1 MQFHRLIMADWSA
14 ASAPGPRRPH
24 KDRCWVGRLD
34 ASEDMP
40 ELVYCRTRFAALA
53 QIEAWTVEAAS
64 GAVLIGFDFPFGYP
78 ANCGLPGG
86 RALCE
91 LLGGRIEDAADDRNN
106 RFEVAAALNR
116 SLNPDGHGPFW
127 GHPARLNMTDLQT
140 AKPNPWPAHIAEFR
154 AVERGLK
161 SIGIQS
167 VWKLAYPASVGS
179 QVLMGMSAVGRL
191 LTRPSFAAAR
201 LWPFETAWAECLD
214 GITIAEI
221 WPNLFYPHW
230 REDSRVAAHP
240 IRDAQQVAATLLALR
255 EADRSGRINR
265 MLTAPVHLAPDAL
278 TAVTAQEGWIVGA

>member
-91 LLGGRIEDAADDRNN
+91 LLGGRIEETGLSRLGRQSGADGHERGRAAADPTLVCRGPS
-106 RFEVAAALNR
+106 VAVRDGVGRMLGWHHHRGDLAEPVLSALAGGLSRCGAPDPRRSASRGNAAGVAGGRPERANQSDANR
-116 SLNPDGHGPFW
+116 SRASCTGRADRRNCTR
-127 GHPARLNMTDLQT
+127 RLDR
-140 AKPNPWPAHIAEFR
+140 WR
-154 AVERGLK
+154 
-161 SIGIQS
+161 
-167 VWKLAYPASVGS
+167 
-179 QVLMGMSAVGRL
+179 
-191 LTRPSFAAAR
+191 LTRFDIGGAR
-201 LWPFETAWAECLD
+201 
-214 GITIAEI
+214 
-221 WPNLFYPHW
+221 
-230 REDSRVAAHP
+230 RVPLGFDASSEMHQIKA
-240 IRDAQQVAATLLALR
+240 IR
-255 EADRSGRINR
+255 I
-265 MLTAPVHLAPDAL
+265 
-278 TAVTAQEGWIVGA
+278 